1 MAVNVNK
8 VYQRVLTLANKEQ
21 RGYITPQEFNVLAN
35 QAQMDIFEQYFYDLN
50 QYGRVRGNDTIHGD
64 PVEIL
69 REKISVFE
77 VNGDV
82 TSGTTLPADLYRL
95 SSITFNDVVASYIS
109 PTEYNVIA
117 NQPLLR
123 PNNNRPVYTRKGSI
137 IAVYGNASSSQ
148 TPEAKTSGVTCEYIK
163 TPTPCVWG
171 YNIIGNKPLYA
182 NVKSRNFEL
191 HESEESNL
199 VYTILKLAS
208 IIIEDQALYG
218 ISSGEEIKD
227 IQQKKS

>member
-50 QYGRVRGNDTIHGD
+50 QYGRTRGNDTVYGD
-64 PVEIL
+64 PIEIL
-69 REKISVFE
+69 KEKISIFE
-77 VNGDV
+77 KSGTV
-82 TSGTTLPADLYRL
+82 TDGTTLPTDLYRL
-95 SSITFNDVVASYIS
+95 SSVKYNNIVASYIS
-109 PTEYNVIA
+109 PTDYDIIA

-123 PNNNRPVYTRKGSI
+123 PNDNRPVYVRRGSTLAI
-137 IAVYGNASSSQ
+137 YGNASGSQ

-163 TPTPCVWG
+163 NPTSVVWG
-171 YNIIGNKPLYA
+171 YNIIANKPLYA
-182 NVKSRNFEL
+182 NNKSTNFEL

-208 IIIEDQALYG
+208 IIVEDQALYG